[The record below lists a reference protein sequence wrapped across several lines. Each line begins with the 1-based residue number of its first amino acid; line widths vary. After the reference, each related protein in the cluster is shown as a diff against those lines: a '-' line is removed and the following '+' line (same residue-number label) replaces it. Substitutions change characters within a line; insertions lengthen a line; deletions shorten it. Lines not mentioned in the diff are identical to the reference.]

1 MSPIHA
7 SALRSNE
14 LSSLKLPTLPAG
26 TPFLLQSL
34 TNEDIE
40 FTELAELLE
49 KFPSIAGKLIS
60 LANSAWSAPASEISS
75 LEVTCSRL
83 GFGVVRSTSIAL
95 AVAAPFDATKC
106 ADFEPELFWCSS
118 LMTANAASALASA
131 LASETTC
138 AKLPE
143 PSTARAAGLLHNLGL
158 LWLVD
163 RVPDTVSQA
172 LASVANDPSLS
183 LGRALMQ
190 VQGFD
195 HAEAGGYLA
204 RAWNLPE
211 PLIMALRHYRDA
223 DYRGPQQ
230 AVVNCVGL
238 AADLVASVLRETP
251 CPDPD
256 ARLAGLG
263 ADEACLQRIH
273 ETLRAQLPKIRT
285 IARLLV

>member
-7 SALRSNE
+7 SALRTNE

-40 FTELAELLE
+40 YTELAELLE

-106 ADFEPELFWCSS
+106 AAFEPEHFWCSS
-118 LMTANAASALASA
+118 LLTANAASALASEA
-131 LASETTC
+131 NC
-138 AKLPE
+138 ANSPE

-163 RVPDTVSQA
+163 RVPDTVGQA
-172 LASVANDPSLS
+172 LVSVASDPSLS

-190 VQGFD
+190 IQGFD

-211 PLIMALRHYRDA
+211 PLIMALRHYRDV
-223 DYRGPQQ
+223 DYSGPQQ

-238 AADLVASVLRETP
+238 ATDLVASVLRETP

-263 ADEACLQRIH
+263 ADEACLHRIH
-273 ETLRAQLPKIRT
+273 EALCAQLPKIRT
-285 IARLLV
+285 IAQRLV